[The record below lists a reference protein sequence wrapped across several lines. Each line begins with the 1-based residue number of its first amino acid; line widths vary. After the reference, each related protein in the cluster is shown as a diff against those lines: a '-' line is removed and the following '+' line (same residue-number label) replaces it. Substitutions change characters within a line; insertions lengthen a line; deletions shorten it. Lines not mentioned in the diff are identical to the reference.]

1 MHLTHPHIGRR
12 GVVAASS
19 ARRTGAPVLLVAVI
33 VREVVA
39 TVSVATAG
47 AGNTE
52 EAVVVATAVSTATA
66 LIVHEVATSQVVAKV
81 GAVLAAV
88 KSRQCAVTSLGTAAA
103 ASRREHEVRAYTL
116 ELAPVRCA
124 EGLSSASAGVEAA
137 VLHMRALATVVV
149 AVTTG
154 KNERPALVGL
164 HAAVS
169 IEANARSRA
178 EVVGA
183 RGGLARIAPRLTVL
197 LAAALRVAAARFRPV
212 AASIAAV
219 GRLRLHTLRARL
231 RAATAL
237 RRASTIARPAREDAV
252 DGATL

>member
-88 KSRQCAVTSLGTAAA
+88 KSRQGAVTSLGTAA
-103 ASRREHEVRAYTL
+103 
-116 ELAPVRCA
+116 ELLP
-124 EGLSSASAGVEAA
+124 AA
-137 VLHMRALATVVV
+137 VQES
-149 AVTTG
+149 
-154 KNERPALVGL
+154 K
-164 HAAVS
+164 
-169 IEANARSRA
+169 
-178 EVVGA
+178 
-183 RGGLARIAPRLTVL
+183 
-197 LAAALRVAAARFRPV
+197 
-212 AASIAAV
+212 
-219 GRLRLHTLRARL
+219 
-231 RAATAL
+231 
-237 RRASTIARPAREDAV
+237 AV
-252 DGATL
+252 DTRAPKSTAAIA